1 MSNENDNSKNE
12 NNNENDYEEFF
23 NQESYDDYDY
33 DMDNA
38 PVRETDPELE
48 KAHKFSFE
56 NKEALLKDKVCGCF
70 YCLEIFDPKE
80 IEIWLHDKNGETA
93 VCPYCG
99 IDAVIGESSGFPIT
113 KDFLRKMSH
122 YYFDE

>member
-23 NQESYDDYDY
+23 DQESHTDY
-33 DMDNA
+33 DMYNV
-38 PVRETDPELE
+38 PVREKDPELE

-70 YCLEIFDPKE
+70 YCLEIFNPKE

-99 IDAVIGESSGFPIT
+99 IDAVIGESSGFAIT
-113 KDFLRKMSH
+113 KEFLRRMSL
-122 YYFDE
+122 YYFD